1 MQSSLSVPAHIIP
14 TPLRKASQFPLFLI
28 FLQAMISVLCCGPC
42 FDERTLREDGGL
54 YTFLDVLL
62 SSKEKKVGGQVLVL
76 KSALYDDSGKRN

>member
-1 MQSSLSVPAHIIP
+1 
-14 TPLRKASQFPLFLI
+14 
-28 FLQAMISVLCCGPC
+28 MISVLCCGPC

-76 KSALYDDSGKRN
+76 KSALYDGSGKRN